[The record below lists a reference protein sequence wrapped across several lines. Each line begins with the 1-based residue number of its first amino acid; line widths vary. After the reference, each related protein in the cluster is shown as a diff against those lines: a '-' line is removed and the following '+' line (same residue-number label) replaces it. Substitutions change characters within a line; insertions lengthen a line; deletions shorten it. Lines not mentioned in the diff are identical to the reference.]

1 MEGDKDAEAGLGPE
15 SVKEMA
21 LLGRR
26 GRVTIGEVVLIFHM

>member
-1 MEGDKDAEAGLGPE
+1 MEGDIYTEAGMGPE

-26 GRVTIGEVVLIFHM
+26 GRVTIGYVVLIFHM